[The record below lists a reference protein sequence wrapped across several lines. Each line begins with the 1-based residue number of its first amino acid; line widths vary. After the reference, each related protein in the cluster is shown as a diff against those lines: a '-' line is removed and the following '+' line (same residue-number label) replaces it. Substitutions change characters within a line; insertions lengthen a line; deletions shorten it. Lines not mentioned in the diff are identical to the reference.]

1 MTENHFSGRLGLA
14 SSSLHD
20 RESLLAAKVTAHE
33 ASVEN
38 ISDDRAGVFGWLS
51 QSRNFSEI

>member
-1 MTENHFSGRLGLA
+1 MTENHFSGRLGLS

-20 RESLLAAKVTAHE
+20 KESLLAAKVAAHE
-33 ASVEN
+33 VSVEN
-38 ISDDRAGVFGWLS
+38 LSDDCAGVFGWLS